1 MGVATYSSEIIN
13 LEPQDKNADVSIFLK
28 KIRFDFLRIRPY
40 IQKSKAFIKI
50 FKLNGKRQTPRVKE
64 AILIH

>member
-1 MGVATYSSEIIN
+1 MTYSSDIIN

-40 IQKSKAFIKI
+40 IQKFKKI
-50 FKLNGKRQTPRVKE
+50 FKLNGKR
-64 AILIH
+64 